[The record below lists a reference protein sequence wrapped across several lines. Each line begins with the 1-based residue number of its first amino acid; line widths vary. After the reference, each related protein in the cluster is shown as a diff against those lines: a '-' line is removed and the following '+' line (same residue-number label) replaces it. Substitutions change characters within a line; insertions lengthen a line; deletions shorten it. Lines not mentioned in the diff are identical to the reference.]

1 MPKPIVVSPDGKLQ
15 ITRHSMVYPPMGP
28 KCVQGAVKNVSPEV
42 TEAQI
47 KVDFYNDAGEL
58 LGSSIGVFKDIQ
70 PGESRLFDIWG
81 ERLPNMYEVE
91 EHKICFVEKK

>member
-1 MPKPIVVSPDGKLQ
+1 MPKPIIVSPDGKLQ
-15 ITRHSMVYPPMGP
+15 IIRSSMVYPSMGP
-28 KCVQGAVKNVSPEV
+28 KCVQGALKNVS
-42 TEAQI
+42 TEIAEARL

-58 LGSSIGVFKDIQ
+58 LGSSFGVFKDIQ

-91 EHKICFVEKK
+91 DYKIDFAK